1 MIIHPPS
8 NRSENSPRL
17 HRHRPRG
24 RFRKGTARNGWKAR
38 RSRRAAVRCRAVR
51 SRYRERSTRPSRR
64 ELRPAGTART
74 LQERSDHD
82 RTRRQRRTPH
92 RPGPGARHPHGRPR
106 RTGSRPGR
114 SAFKHRQ
121 SRPSGPHRSR
131 APRCRG
137 RPPLAAACSMQGG
150 SRSAPA
156 RKRHRRR
163 QRTHRRRRGR
173 RRGHRRVRPPRREG
187 GAVHAAAQP
196 PVPSLSDRPARRI
209 SVNRSG
215 RTSAPAGPP
224 SRGRPSR

>member
-1 MIIHPPS
+1 MCIRDSPWRSQCGGTAGSTRSARGSWPGPPRATPWDTPPARQSSRTCTPNPPARIAPAHTRARRTPRPSRSSPSPSSRPPPHPFPRPNVPPMIIHPPS

-92 RPGPGARHPHGRPR
+92 RPCLLY
-106 RTGSRPGR
+106 TSRPW
-114 SAFKHRQ
+114 
-121 SRPSGPHRSR
+121 PSIAPTCR
-131 APRCRG
+131 AIST
-137 RPPLAAACSMQGG
+137 PP
-150 SRSAPA
+150 
-156 RKRHRRR
+156 
-163 QRTHRRRRGR
+163 
-173 RRGHRRVRPPRREG
+173 
-187 GAVHAAAQP
+187 
-196 PVPSLSDRPARRI
+196 
-209 SVNRSG
+209 
-215 RTSAPAGPP
+215 
-224 SRGRPSR
+224 